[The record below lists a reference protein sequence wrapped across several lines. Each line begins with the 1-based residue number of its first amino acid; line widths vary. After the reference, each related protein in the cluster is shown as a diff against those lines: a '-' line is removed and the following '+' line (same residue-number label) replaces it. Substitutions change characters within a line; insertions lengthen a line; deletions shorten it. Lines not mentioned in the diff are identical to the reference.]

1 MKNIHV
7 VAAIIKQQDKILAA
21 KRNYGTL
28 KGFWEFPGGKVQAG
42 EQPEKALQRE
52 IKEEMNASLQIEQYF
67 TTIEYDYPDFHM
79 IMDCYICTADN
90 IELNK
95 NVHDELKWL
104 NLQNLDSVDWLP
116 ADETIVNRLKIYLSS
131 TILVSDCL
139 LGDNCKYNG
148 GNNFNQHVCD
158 LIKGKRIIKICPEIL
173 AGLPLPRKPV
183 EISGGR
189 IITSDNEDMTQL
201 YRESAL
207 KALQNITNEPIDL
220 ALLKANSPT
229 CGNKYIYDG
238 TFSHKLVAGSGI
250 FAKMLQ
256 DRNIPVLS
264 ELDI

>member
-7 VAAIIKQQDKILAA
+7 VAAVIKQQDKILAA
-21 KRNYGTL
+21 KRSYGAL
-28 KGFWEFPGGKVQAG
+28 KGFWEFPGGKVQVD

-95 NVHDELKWL
+95 NVHNELKWL

-116 ADETIVNRLKIYLSS
+116 ADETIVNRLKIYLSR
-131 TILVSDCL
+131 TILVSACL

-173 AGLPLPRKPV
+173 AGLPLPRKSV

-201 YRESAL
+201 YRESTL
-207 KALQNITNEPIDL
+207 KALQNIINEPIDL

-229 CGNKYIYDG
+229 CGSKYIYDG

-256 DRNIPVLS
+256 DRNIPILS

>member
-1 MKNIHV
+1 
-7 VAAIIKQQDKILAA
+7 
-21 KRNYGTL
+21 
-28 KGFWEFPGGKVQAG
+28 
-42 EQPEKALQRE
+42 
-52 IKEEMNASLQIEQYF
+52 MNASLQIEQYF

-131 TILVSDCL
+131 TILVSACL

-220 ALLKANSPT
+220 ALLKANREIFLYSVNSIYKKVNVK
-229 CGNKYIYDG
+229 CLVYI
-238 TFSHKLVAGSGI
+238 TFCTSFFLHHHI
-250 FAKMLQ
+250 
-256 DRNIPVLS
+256 S
-264 ELDI
+264 ELRQIQIENSAVSFNFHL